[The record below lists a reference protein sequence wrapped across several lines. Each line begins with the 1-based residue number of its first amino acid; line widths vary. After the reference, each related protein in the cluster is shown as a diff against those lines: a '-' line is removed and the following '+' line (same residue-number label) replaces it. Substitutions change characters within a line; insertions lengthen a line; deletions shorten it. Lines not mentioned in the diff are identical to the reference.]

1 MGKKATKK
9 SKAKNK
15 EMKKPLKLKKST
27 IITIIAA
34 LALLVIISGIFII
47 RAAVQKNINDRT
59 VRIAFYGLSDN
70 LCTLIQEQAPQLDE
84 VIFSFDKIAEDDA
97 DIDILNK
104 KYDIAVRSGLHCAP
118 LMHNFLGTLEK
129 GAVRISIGYN
139 NTDADAEKLIEAVR
153 DIAEYGVR

>member
-9 SKAKNK
+9 SKANNK

-70 LCTLIQEQAPQLDE
+70 LCTLIQEQAPQLGQ
-84 VIFSFDKIAEDDA
+84 ACC
-97 DIDILNK
+97 L
-104 KYDIAVRSGLHCAP
+104 
-118 LMHNFLGTLEK
+118 
-129 GAVRISIGYN
+129 
-139 NTDADAEKLIEAVR
+139 
-153 DIAEYGVR
+153 